1 MNSRPSFGSGH
12 IGLRNAFSRV
22 HLTASVLCHDE
33 LRQPADVVTFGV
45 LAAVQIILGAVDEAN
60 NVGILLDGSRFTKV
74 A

>member
-1 MNSRPSFGSGH
+1 MKAGILAYETHFH
-12 IGLRNAFSRV
+12 VV